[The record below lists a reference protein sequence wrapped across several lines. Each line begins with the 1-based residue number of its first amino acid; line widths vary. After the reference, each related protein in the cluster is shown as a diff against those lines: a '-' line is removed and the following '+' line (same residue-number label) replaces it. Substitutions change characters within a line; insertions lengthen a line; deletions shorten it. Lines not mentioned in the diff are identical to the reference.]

1 MSRENLNIYFY
12 AKCGYFYAKIN
23 VFKKMCYI
31 AVKIKRGKIEV
42 CNMSFSFGLRDLA
55 DPKKRMIMG
64 VLLIALGLFCM
75 IGKNWYQGMER
86 TDCVEVE
93 ATFDECK
100 YRSDADG
107 GIDVNSIYLT
117 FDDYGSDL
125 DIHSSCTKGKLTERL
140 MNLKSGTKMKLLVH
154 EKTGIIY
161 ELKVDGETWLD
172 FDDARNSIEKNNNII
187 TIVGYIMLGLG
198 AVFTISAIIPFVFRK
213 KTSNC
218 EDFV

>member
-1 MSRENLNIYFY
+1 
-12 AKCGYFYAKIN
+12 
-23 VFKKMCYI
+23 MCYI

-55 DPKKRMIMG
+55 APKKRMIMG

-140 MNLKSGTKMKLLVH
+140 IN
-154 EKTGIIY
+154 
-161 ELKVDGETWLD
+161 
-172 FDDARNSIEKNNNII
+172 
-187 TIVGYIMLGLG
+187 
-198 AVFTISAIIPFVFRK
+198 
-213 KTSNC
+213 
-218 EDFV
+218 